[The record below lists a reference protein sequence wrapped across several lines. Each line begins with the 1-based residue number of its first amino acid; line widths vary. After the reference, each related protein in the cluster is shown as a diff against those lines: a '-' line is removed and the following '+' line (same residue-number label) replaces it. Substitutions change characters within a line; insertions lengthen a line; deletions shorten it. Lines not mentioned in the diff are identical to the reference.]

1 MTTQFDGQMKTQ
13 DADKLQ
19 AYGIHHV
26 SSIVGHAQ
34 ENIDFN
40 AGILGLRLVKK
51 TLNFDDRH
59 GYHFYFGNKDG
70 STGLTTTFPLTDAQ
84 EGKLGG
90 GQVKSIQYAVRPGKL
105 EFWEDRLARF
115 GIVAVQTRGLAGQK
129 LRFKDPTGLNI
140 EIIESGKPAGN
151 EWAYA
156 GITEEDAILGLESA
170 TLLSRHPDQTLA
182 LLTEIFGYKLEN
194 EDSSL
199 YQLKI
204 NDQLG
209 GRLYLSKE
217 APKQGNIAV
226 GSVHH
231 IALKVKEEELELWIE
246 RLKEAGYHPTEVK
259 PRKYFKSVYFREK
272 GGILIELA
280 SFGPGVLVD
289 EDIETL
295 GERLMIPPH
304 YVSFEEEIIEELP
317 PVEVREVTKLGSYT
331 YRNRYEYKIVQERE
345 VLKEEMQA
353 YREKEADGSL
363 NEEEASTLSR
373 LRQRFVKMK

>member
-1 MTTQFDGQMKTQ
+1 MTTQFDGQMRTQ

-115 GIVAVQTRGLAGQK
+115 GIVAVQSRGLAGQK

-345 VLKEEMQA
+345 A
-353 YREKEADGSL
+353 L
-363 NEEEASTLSR
+363 NKFKQS
-373 LRQRFVKMK
+373 